1 MTRRRWIQQPDGS
14 LVEVD
19 PHSGG
24 TPRNGNGD
32 DALWGDRSYDG
43 LVAADGTDI
52 SSRTKHR
59 EYMKRTGMTTYDDF
73 AGEFARKRKE
83 RDEYHLGQRGS
94 IKKNDINAAIE
105 YLKSRR

>member
-32 DALWGDRSYDG
+32 DAYGGTGRTTDWL
-43 LVAADGTDI
+43 LLMAQTFLAAPSTANTL
-52 SSRTKHR
+52 SKTV
-59 EYMKRTGMTTYDDF
+59 
-73 AGEFARKRKE
+73 
-83 RDEYHLGQRGS
+83 
-94 IKKNDINAAIE
+94 
-105 YLKSRR
+105 

>member
-19 PHSGG
+19 PHTGG
-24 TPRNGNGD
+24 TPRNGGGD
-32 DALWGDRSYDG
+32 DALWGDRHYDG
-43 LVAADGTDI
+43 LVAPDGTDI

-59 EYMKRTGMTTYDDF
+59 EYMKRTGLTTYDDF
-73 AGEFARKRKE
+73 KGEFAKKRQQ

-94 IKKNDINAAIE
+94 IQKRDINEAIE

>member
-1 MTRRRWIQQPDGS
+1 MPDGT

-19 PHSGG
+19 IHSGG
-24 TPRNGNGD
+24 TSRNGNGD

-43 LVAADGTDI
+43 LRAPDGTDI

-59 EYMKRTGMTTYDDF
+59 EYLKRTGLTTYDDF
-73 AGEFARKRKE
+73 AGEFSKKRKE

-94 IKKNDINAAIE
+94 VAKNDINAAIE